1 MALFKLK
8 KSFNPTSYSDSELL
22 VFTLSVL
29 EKMTGNSYFTT
40 PNPTLATV
48 RAGHDEFQ
56 SALSKQQRG
65 NKESTAVKNAKRD
78 VLEDLLQRLANYVEE
93 VAGNNEVILLSSGF
107 ELYKKAEKA
116 GPLDVPTGLAVKP
129 GATHGSLVFS
139 WDKVD
144 NARSYEVQ
152 YYDTE
157 KGELTAKTKTSTCT
171 NIEITSLISGR
182 QYTLAVAGVG
192 SDLSRNWSDTVTSF
206 VL

>member
-1 MALFKLK
+1 MSLFKLK
-8 KSFNPTSYSDSELL
+8 KSFGRGTYNDAELL
-22 VFTLSVL
+22 VFTISVV
-29 EKMTGNSYFTT
+29 EKMTGNSYFTN
-40 PNPTLATV
+40 PNPKLETIKTSY
-48 RAGHDEFQ
+48 DEFQ

-65 NKESTAVKNAKRD
+65 NRESTAVKNAKRE

-93 VAGNNEVILLSSGF
+93 VADNNEVILLSSGF
-107 ELYKKAEKA
+107 ELYKKAEKI

-129 GATHGSLVFS
+129 GTTHGSLVFS

-182 QYTLAVAGVG
+182 QYTLVVAGVG
-192 SDLSRNWSDTVTSF
+192 SDLSRNWSDAATSF